1 MHLRIV
7 CFLILGVVLVS
18 CKEEKTKT
26 VEPEVIEA
34 VVEKVATSTY
44 EDLEGNPIEL
54 SDYKGERVLL
64 NYWATWCRPCIEEMP
79 DMEKAQTILEKENY
93 VFLFASDQSV
103 DKINKFKEVRG
114 FQLDFIKFNGVYA
127 EENISALPATF
138 IYNEE
143 GEQVLRFDGGLKW
156 DSPEIIEKLRAV
168 K

>member
-26 VEPEVIEA
+26 VEPELIEA

-54 SDYKGERVLL
+54 SDYKGKRVLL

-103 DKINKFKEVRG
+103 DKINKFKEARG

-138 IYNEE
+138 MHIK
-143 GEQVLRFDGGLKW
+143 VR
-156 DSPEIIEKLRAV
+156 
-168 K
+168 